1 MKVGI
6 MKVSFREYSRFFY
19 LVVFAVSAVFL
30 LITLNDLIFRDS
42 SLIISG
48 FSLLFTGPW
57 EYWIFVIA
65 VIFTF
70 YFLYLFIK
78 SVRDYSRFTSIIEGN
93 SKQNLAK
100 NLPDMKRIAKQLG
113 KKYQDELKEAMDKWK
128 LK

>member
-1 MKVGI
+1 